1 MKNWPSQLLPVIF
14 LAVLAGLS
22 FWLQST
28 VDRGETN
35 NDGKSRHDP
44 DAIAENFVVRRFDP
58 NGQIKYRLTGP
69 YFVHYPDDDTSE
81 LKSPILTSYRAEG
94 AQVVV
99 TGDHAKVTAKGETIF
114 LWDNVSVTRAA
125 TPDRLEM
132 VARMPDL
139 TAQPDAGIAFT
150 GSPVEITQG
159 QSWVKGVGIHIDNND
174 STLVLQS
181 QVRGLYIR
189 PRAAP

>member
-1 MKNWPSQLLPVIF
+1 MKHWPSQLFPVIV
-14 LAVLAGLS
+14 LLILAGLS

-35 NDGKSRHDP
+35 HDGKFRHDP
-44 DAIAENFVVRRFDP
+44 DAMAENFTVRRFDQ
-58 NGQIKYRLTGP
+58 NGQIKYRLTAP
-69 YFVHYPDDDTSE
+69 YLVHYPDDDTSE
-81 LKSPILTSYRAEG
+81 LKSPTLISYQPEG
-94 AQVVV
+94 ATV
-99 TGDHAKVTAKGETIF
+99 TVMGDHAKVTAKGETIF
-114 LWDNVSVTRAA
+114 LWDNVSVVREA
-125 TPDRLEM
+125 TPDRPEM

-159 QSWVKGVGIHIDNND
+159 ESWIKGVGIQIDNNT

-181 QVRGLYIR
+181 QVRGQYIR

>member
-1 MKNWPSQLLPVIF
+1 MKHWPSQLFPVIV
-14 LAVLAGLS
+14 LLILAGLS

-35 NDGKSRHDP
+35 HDGKFRHDP
-44 DAIAENFVVRRFDP
+44 DAIAENFTVRRFGQ
-58 NGQIKYRLTGP
+58 NGQIKYRLTAP
-69 YFVHYPDDDTSE
+69 YLVHYPDDDTSE
-81 LKSPILTSYRAEG
+81 LKSPTLISYRPEG
-94 AQVVV
+94 ATVTV

-114 LWDNVSVTRAA
+114 LWDNVSVVRAA

-139 TAQPDAGIAFT
+139 TAQPEAGTAFT

-159 QSWVKGVGIHIDNND
+159 QSWVKGVGIHIDNNT
-174 STLVLQS
+174 STLVLQA
-181 QVRGLYIR
+181 QVRGQYIR
-189 PRAAP
+189 PGPAP